1 MAQVLHPPGATGH
14 GGAARRLWQI
24 AAGAQRFRV
33 PVPHN
38 EILWCY
44 TNRSSLA
51 NVVTGYLPAV
61 GSSSGLATVFRG
73 AAAAKQLWRAI
84 RHAPEDFP
92 ASQGPSTILGA
103 RWGCLSL

>member
-1 MAQVLHPPGATGH
+1 MAL
-14 GGAARRLWQI
+14 

-51 NVVTGYLPAV
+51 NVVTGYLPVV

-84 RHAPEDFP
+84 RHAPEDVP

-103 RWGCLSL
+103 RWSCLSL